1 MKEIIKSLG
10 KRKIFYI
17 LIVLQFS
24 LSMEY
29 FFASAVAI
37 QSTFYINI
45 SVPRELDISTEQIV
59 HLEVQVDTDAE
70 DFYKFTENIEGN
82 IVESVGTYQNNFFY
96 SEELGEDIG
105 STEVDSGI
113 DAIMNIEI
121 KEGTYFDDSD
131 FVYNETAGKMENP
144 ISILVGSDLASR
156 CNIKPGSIIRDDTD
170 IYYKVKGIMKPGT
183 NWFFQTISEGM
194 ILTLDNQI
202 ILPRNEEYDTRL
214 HYYCVLPENA
224 DKEKAIIKIS
234 QAADMNN
241 ITLKATL
248 LSEELNVTFENNLNE
263 NKYWMIFAIVI
274 LVMISVGTSILFVA
288 QMDSRK
294 YDIGIRLS
302 VGYSVKKIMRLLIGE
317 IIMVGT
323 AAFIVATVIG
333 KVTMGEEAEYFNGAA
348 YSYGHYIS
356 TEIILLGILVMFVM
370 CMPAVVVL
378 WIKAKRLQPRELIGG
393 NE

>member
-82 IVESVGTYQNNFFY
+82 IVESVGTYKNNFFY
-96 SEELGEDIG
+96 SEELGGDIG

-183 NWFFQTISEGM
+183 KWFFQTISEGM

-214 HYYCVLPENA
+214 YYYCVLPENA